1 MREFIINRNDA
12 DQRLDKYLAKSLK
25 RLPKSLMYKYIRNK
39 KIKVNRKRCEISQRL
54 NEGDL
59 VQMYIS
65 EEFFEEQNDLS
76 FMQASDQ
83 LNVLYE
89 NEHLL
94 IVYKPANLLV
104 HSDETKQF
112 DTLMDRILKYLVKTK
127 AYDPYGEKSFTPAL
141 CHRIDRN
148 TEGIVIAAKTAEA
161 LRMMNEK
168 IRQREIEKHYLCIV
182 EGQLRG
188 SKKLMHYYRKDEQ
201 KNKAILSSTIK
212 EGLSEVSLIY
222 KSLAVKER
230 YSLLDI
236 DLLTGKSH
244 QIRAQLAFIKHPL
257 LNDVKYQGKPFRQLE
272 GQALCAYK
280 ICFSFTSDA
289 GCLNDMKNK
298 VIEIKEPALLTLFN
312 QL

>member
-25 RLPKSLMYKYIRNK
+25 RLPKGLMYKYIRNK

-59 VQMYIS
+59 IQMYIS
-65 EEFFEEQNDLS
+65 EEFFEDQSDLS

-83 LNVLYE
+83 LNVIYE

-104 HSDETKQF
+104 HSDDVNQF

-127 AYDPYGEKSFTPAL
+127 AYDPHREKSFTPAL

-148 TEGIVIAAKTAEA
+148 TEGIVIAAKSAEA

-188 SKKLMHYYRKDEQ
+188 NKKLVHYYRKDEQ
-201 KNKAILSSTIK
+201 KNRAILSSTPK
-212 EGLSEVSLIY
+212 DGMSEVSLIY
-222 KSLAVKER
+222 KSLAVKDK

-244 QIRAQLAFIKHPL
+244 QIRAQLSFIKHPL
-257 LNDVKYQGKPFRQLE
+257 LNDIKYQGKPFRQLE

-280 ICFSFTSDA
+280 VCFSFTSDA
-289 GCLNDMKNK
+289 GCLNDLKNK
-298 VIEIKEPALLTLFN
+298 EIEIKNPALFELFN

>member
-65 EEFFEEQNDLS
+65 EEFFEDQSNLS

-83 LNVLYE
+83 LHVIYE

-94 IVYKPANLLV
+94 IVNKPANLLV
-104 HSDETKQF
+104 HSDDANQF
-112 DTLMDRILKYLVKTK
+112 DTLTDRILKYLVKTK
-127 AYDPYGEKSFTPAL
+127 AYDPHLEKSFTPAL

-148 TEGIVIAAKTAEA
+148 TEGLVIAAKSAEA
-161 LRMMNEK
+161 LRVMNEK
-168 IRQREIEKHYLCIV
+168 IRQREIDKHYLCIV

-188 SKKLMHYYRKDEQ
+188 SDKLVHYYRKDEA
-201 KNKAILSSTIK
+201 KNKAILSSVPID
-212 EGLSEVSLIY
+212 GWSEVSLIY
-222 KSLAVKER
+222 KSLAVKDN

-244 QIRAQLAFIKHPL
+244 QIRAQLSYIKHPL
-257 LNDVKYQGKPFRQLE
+257 LNDIKYQGKPYRQLE

-289 GCLNDMKNK
+289 GCLNDLKNK
-298 VIEIKEPALLTLFN
+298 EIEIENPALLELFKR
-312 QL
+312 L

>member
-1 MREFIINRNDA
+1 MREFIVNRNDA
-12 DQRLDKYLAKSLK
+12 DQRVDKYLSKSLK

-39 KIKVNRKRCEISQRL
+39 KIKVNRQRCEISQRL
-54 NEGDL
+54 NEGDSI
-59 VQMYIS
+59 QMYIS
-65 EEFFEEQNDLS
+65 EEFFEDQCDLS
-76 FMQASDQ
+76 FMRASDQ
-83 LNVLYE
+83 LNVIYE
-89 NEHLL
+89 DDHLL
-94 IVYKPANLLV
+94 IVNKPANLLV
-104 HSDETKQF
+104 HSDEPNQQ

-127 AYDPYGEKSFTPAL
+127 AYDPHTEKSFTPAL

-148 TEGIVIAAKTAEA
+148 TEGLVIAAKSAEA

-182 EGQLRG
+182 EGQLDG
-188 SKKLMHYYRKDEQ
+188 SKKLVHYYRKDEQ
-201 KNKAILSSTIK
+201 KNKAILTSSPK
-212 EGLSEVSLIY
+212 DEMSEVSLIY
-222 KSLAVKER
+222 KSLEVKEN

-244 QIRAQLAFIKHPL
+244 QIRAQLSFIGHPL
-257 LNDVKYQGKPFRQLE
+257 LNDSKYQGKPYKNLE

-289 GCLNDMKNK
+289 GCLNDLKNK
-298 VIEIKEPALLTLFN
+298 EICIEDPPLLKLFK

>member
-12 DQRLDKYLAKSLK
+12 DQRLDKYLAKSFK

-54 NEGDL
+54 NEGDM

-94 IVYKPANLLV
+94 IVNKPANLLV
-104 HSDETKQF
+104 HSDDANQF

-161 LRMMNEK
+161 LRMTNEK

-188 SKKLMHYYRKDEQ
+188 SKKLVHYYRKDDQ
-201 KNKAILSSTIK
+201 KNKAILSLTLK

-222 KSLAVKER
+222 QSLAVKER

-244 QIRAQLAFIKHPL
+244 QIRAQLSFIKHPL
-257 LNDVKYQGKPFRQLE
+257 LNDVKYLGKPFRQLE

>member
-94 IVYKPANLLV
+94 IVNKPANLLV
-104 HSDETKQF
+104 HSDDANQF

-188 SKKLMHYYRKDEQ
+188 SKKLVHYYRKDEQ
-201 KNKAILSSTIK
+201 KNKAILSSIFK

-244 QIRAQLAFIKHPL
+244 QIRAQLSFIKHPL
-257 LNDVKYQGKPFRQLE
+257 LNDVKYLGKPFRQLE

>member
-104 HSDETKQF
+104 HSDEAKQF

-188 SKKLMHYYRKDEQ
+188 SKKLVHYYRKDEQ
-201 KNKAILSSTIK
+201 KNKAILSSTFK

-298 VIEIKEPALLTLFN
+298 VIKIKEPALLTLFN

>member
-104 HSDETKQF
+104 HSDDANQF

-188 SKKLMHYYRKDEQ
+188 SKKLVHYYRKDEQ
-201 KNKAILSSTIK
+201 KNKAILSSIFK

-222 KSLAVKER
+222 QSLAVKER

-244 QIRAQLAFIKHPL
+244 QIRAQLSFIKHPL

-298 VIEIKEPALLTLFN
+298 VIEIREPALLTLFN

>member
-65 EEFFEEQNDLS
+65 EDFFEDQSNLS

-83 LNVLYE
+83 LHVIYE

-94 IVYKPANLLV
+94 IVNKPANLLV
-104 HSDETKQF
+104 HSDDANQF
-112 DTLMDRILKYLVKTK
+112 DTLTDRILKYLVKTK
-127 AYDPYGEKSFTPAL
+127 AYDPHLEKSFTPAL

-148 TEGIVIAAKTAEA
+148 TEGLVIAAKSAEA
-161 LRMMNEK
+161 LRVMNEK
-168 IRQREIEKHYLCIV
+168 IRQREIDKHYLCIV

-188 SKKLMHYYRKDEQ
+188 SDKLVHYYRKDEAI
-201 KNKAILSSTIK
+201 NKAILSSAPID
-212 EGLSEVSLIY
+212 GWSEVSLIY
-222 KSLAVKER
+222 KSLAVKDN

-244 QIRAQLAFIKHPL
+244 QIRAQLSYIKHPL
-257 LNDVKYQGKPFRQLE
+257 LNDIKYQGKPYRQLE

-289 GCLNDMKNK
+289 GCLNDLKNK
-298 VIEIKEPALLTLFN
+298 EIEIENPALLELFKR
-312 QL
+312 L

>member
-39 KIKVNRKRCEISQRL
+39 KIKVNRQRCEISQRL
-54 NEGDL
+54 NEGDS

-65 EEFFEEQNDLS
+65 EEFFDDQSNSS

-83 LNVLYE
+83 LDVIFE
-89 NEHLL
+89 NEHIL

-104 HSDETKQF
+104 HSDEADQF
-112 DTLMDRILKYLVKTK
+112 DTLMDRILKYLVKSK
-127 AYDPYGEKSFTPAL
+127 AYDPQSEKSFTPAL

-148 TEGIVIAAKTAEA
+148 TEGIVIAAKSAEA

-168 IRQREIEKHYLCIV
+168 IKQHEIEKHYLCIA

-188 SKKLMHYYRKDEQ
+188 SKKLVHYYHKDEQ
-201 KNKAILSSTIK
+201 KNKAILSSTPK
-212 EGLSEVSLIY
+212 DGWNEVSLIY
-222 KSLAVKER
+222 KSLAVKDN

-244 QIRAQLAFIKHPL
+244 QIRAQLSFIKHPL
-257 LNDVKYQGKPFRQLE
+257 LNDIKYQGKLYRQLE

-280 ICFSFTSDA
+280 IRFSFTSDA
-289 GCLNDMKNK
+289 GCLNNLKNK
-298 VIEIKEPALLTLFN
+298 EIEIKKPALLELFKK
-312 QL
+312 L

>member
-104 HSDETKQF
+104 HSDEAKQF

>member
-104 HSDETKQF
+104 HSDEAKQF

-298 VIEIKEPALLTLFN
+298 VIEIKEPALLILFN

>member
-1 MREFIINRNDA
+1 MREFLINRNDA
-12 DQRLDKYLAKSLK
+12 DQRLDKYLTKSLK

-59 VQMYIS
+59 IQMYIS
-65 EEFFEEQNDLS
+65 EEFFEDQSDLS

-83 LNVLYE
+83 LDVIFE

-104 HSDETKQF
+104 HSDDADQS

-127 AYDPYGEKSFTPAL
+127 AYDPHGEKSFTPAL

-148 TEGIVIAAKTAEA
+148 TEGLVIAAKSAEA

-168 IRQREIEKHYLCIV
+168 IREREIEKHYLCIV

-188 SKKLMHYYRKDEQ
+188 SEKLVHYYRKDEQ
-201 KNKAILSSTIK
+201 KNKAILSSVPK
-212 EGLSEVSLIY
+212 DDLSEVSLIY
-222 KSLAVKER
+222 KSLAVKDK

-236 DLLTGKSH
+236 NLLTGKSH
-244 QIRAQLAFIKHPL
+244 QIRAQLSFIKHPL
-257 LNDVKYQGKPFRQLE
+257 LNDIKYQGKPFRKLE

-280 ICFSFTSDA
+280 ICFAFISDA
-289 GCLNDMKNK
+289 GCLNDLKNK
-298 VIEIKEPALLTLFN
+298 EIEVKEPSILKLFN